1 MRKTIVCGLVGAA
14 MLVGAQAI
22 RGRTASQEQSSD
34 KVKIG
39 YDASRENDP
48 TTIESMVRIAKA
60 RGLNRINRG
69 SPLEEPS
76 ILKGVDDAID
86 KFSTIVVTPTE
97 KTTQIQFLGVGVETI
112 YRCKVAERVNLNKK
126 AAVCCGTEDFRKFVR
141 NIPNGDEIPEDEIYI
156 RTAGGRVVIDGV
168 EVEQEEWPAGLEV
181 GHTYLVFLAN
191 DESAKIGMMSTGGA
205 FELEPDGRLTSKNAP
220 SRYPNRL
227 IEAIQEELGGSAS
240 RLKDRIQQRRTNI
253 NRPSIK

>member
-1 MRKTIVCGLVGAA
+1 MRKTIVCGLVVAVI
-14 MLVGAQAI
+14 LVGAHAI
-22 RGRTASQEQSSD
+22 RGRTASQEQSAD
-34 KVKIG
+34 KDKIG

-60 RGLNRINRG
+60 RGLNRIKRG
-69 SPLEEPS
+69 SPVDEPS
-76 ILKGVDDAID
+76 RLKGVDDAID

-97 KTTQIQFLGVGVETI
+97 KTTQIQFLGVGLETI

-126 AAVCCGTEDFRKFVR
+126 AAVCCDPEDFRKFVR
-141 NIPNGDEIPEDEIYI
+141 NIPNEGEIPEEEIYI
-156 RTAGGRVVIDGV
+156 RTSGGRVVIDGV
-168 EVEQEEWPAGLEV
+168 EVEQDERPAVLEV
-181 GHTYLVFLAN
+181 GHTYLVFLAH
-191 DESAKIGMMSTGGA
+191 DESAKIGLMTAGGA
-205 FELEPDGRLTSKNAP
+205 FEMEPDGRLTSKNAP

-227 IEAIQEELGGSAS
+227 VDAIQEELGGSAS